1 MTHLQVVYD
10 WQRDEQRPTAELA
23 DWRLGGMWTV
33 REWGQIIAALTMSP
47 YDGDH
52 ELAERINA
60 AIVQSKAFPPVEAS

>member
-10 WQRDEQRPTAELA
+10 QDRDPERSTHDLA
-23 DWRLGGMWTV
+23 GWRLVGMWTV

-52 ELAERINA
+52 ELADRINA
-60 AIVQSKAFPPVEAS
+60 AIVQSKAFPPVDAS